1 MSPGFN
7 KEEYRWESLLGSLI
21 AQKDPYFEQTA
32 CMSEEWRELIG
43 FLEVLKIVD
52 QDPELKGEIEKLFI
66 PICQKLGQATW
77 KRDIVTDLAMK
88 LRSVRKVSDA
98 K

>member
-1 MSPGFN
+1 MSFN
-7 KEEYRWESLLGSLI
+7 REEFRYESLLGSLI

-32 CMSEEWRELIG
+32 CMSEEWREIIG

-52 QDPELKGEIEKLFI
+52 QDPDLRKEIEKLFI
-66 PICQKLGQATW
+66 PICQKLGIATW

-88 LRSVRKVSDA
+88 LKSVRQVSDA